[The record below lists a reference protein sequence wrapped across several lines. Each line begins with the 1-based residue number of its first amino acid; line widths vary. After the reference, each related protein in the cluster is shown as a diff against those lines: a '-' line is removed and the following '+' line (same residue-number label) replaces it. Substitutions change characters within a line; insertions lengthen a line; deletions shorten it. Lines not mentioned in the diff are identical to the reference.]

1 MRRERKNRFLMGAAR
16 KDYKYEPSLIRM
28 DTMIRRKEIVMNM
41 RISVA
46 AILVLAF
53 AGLSRGQEF
62 SIFWWTIDGG
72 GAMRTTGGDL
82 ELSGTIGQADAGPAT
97 PMTGGGFELTGGF
110 WPGAGAPEEGCT
122 GAEKLKKAKCTDRNG
137 ENQLKVSLTGGRP
150 GDTFVVTLSSDGDSK
165 AGTINSRGKGKAK
178 FNNRPPGDSGV
189 ASAEWGCG
197 AVDEKEYTCP

>member
-1 MRRERKNRFLMGAAR
+1 MFAKHIV
-16 KDYKYEPSLIRM
+16 SL
-28 DTMIRRKEIVMNM
+28 
-41 RISVA
+41 SSGWLLFA
-46 AILVLAF
+46 LVSH
-53 AGLSRGQEF
+53 GYGQVYDLSWF
-62 SIFWWTIDGG
+62 TIDGG
-72 GAMRTTGGDL
+72 GAMRTAGGGF
-82 ELSGTIGQADAGPAT
+82 ELSGTIGQPDAGPAT
-97 PMTGGGFELTGGF
+97 PMTGGGFELSGGF

-178 FNNRPPGDSGV
+178 FNNRPAGDSGV

-197 AVDEKEYTCP
+197 AVDEKEYVCP